1 MSVQYRAGQGS
12 AGQGRTSSTKAAPDL
27 ENLPGADFYDVEA
40 LLNAAEQA
48 KLVQLRDFLA
58 AEVAPHAVGWW
69 NDAEFPAHILP
80 KIAALGLAAPDRRQF
95 SHLFTGLVVA
105 EMTRVDTSL
114 ATFFLVHHD
123 LFVQALSDFGS
134 DEQKDRMLPDAVSLH
149 STGAFALTEP
159 EHGSDVA
166 GGMVTTALKVENDGG
181 THWVLNGAKRW
192 IGNGTFCQRM
202 LLWAKDA
209 ETGQVR
215 GFFLD
220 AELPGVER
228 TKIEHKIALRTV
240 QNANI
245 VLSNVRVEERDRITG
260 VSSFE
265 DTNKLLQGSRISV
278 AWQAVGQQLAA
289 FDVARAYAVE
299 RQQFG
304 KPLAT
309 FQMVQ
314 AQLVKMLGNTTASM
328 AMMVRLAGLQ
338 DAAEAAGTQTSGSP
352 TMAQVALAKAHT
364 TGAMR
369 ETVAMGRSILGGNGI
384 VSDYK
389 MAKIFA
395 DAEAIYTYEGSYEI
409 NTLIAGRAITGIS
422 AIV

>member
-1 MSVQYRAGQGS
+1 MSRREYTPQ
-12 AGQGRTSSTKAAPDL
+12 
-27 ENLPGADFYDVEA
+27 NLASLPSADFYDVES
-40 LLNAAEQA
+40 LLSAAEQA
-48 KLVQLRDFLA
+48 KLAQLREFLA
-58 AEVAPHAVGWW
+58 EEVAPHAVGWW
-69 NDAEFPAHILP
+69 NDAEFPAHLLP

-134 DEQKDRMLPDAVSLH
+134 AEQQERLLPDAVALRT
-149 STGAFALTEP
+149 TGAFALTEP
-159 EHGSDVA
+159 DHGSDVA
-166 GGMVTTALKVENDGG
+166 GGLVTTALKVEDDGG

-192 IGNGTFCQRM
+192 IGNGTFCQHM

-220 AELPGVER
+220 ASLPGVER

-240 QNANI
+240 QNAHI
-245 VLSNVRVEERDRITG
+245 VLTDVKVEERDRVAT

-304 KPLAT
+304 KPLAA

-314 AQLVKMLGNTTASM
+314 AQLVKMLGNATSSLM
-328 AMMVRLAGLQ
+328 MMVRIAALQ
-338 DAAEAAGTQTSGSP
+338 DAAEAAGTHVVVTEKHKGGSP
-352 TMAQVALAKAHT
+352 SMAQVALAKAHT
-364 TGAMR
+364 TAAMR
-369 ETVAMGRSILGGNGI
+369 ETVSMGRSILGGNGI
-384 VSDYK
+384 VTDYK

-395 DAEAIYTYEGSYEI
+395 DAEAIYTYEGSHEI